1 MERERVWNARASKH
15 DPLPLVPLSLPL
27 QVDEYSRT
35 NVPSIWAVG
44 DVTDRMQL
52 TPVALMEGM
61 ALARTLVLNEPTK
74 PNHMAVPSAVFSYPE
89 LATVVSAG
97 TPSLPLTL
105 SFCLPTSTIQ
115 AQRASQP

>member
-1 MERERVWNARASKH
+1 M
-15 DPLPLVPLSLPL
+15 D
-27 QVDEYSRT
+27 DYSRT

-89 LATVVSAG
+89 LATVVSGCLA
-97 TPSLPLTL
+97 LPRSGLLQGSPPPPCASSVWRLET
-105 SFCLPTSTIQ
+105 T
-115 AQRASQP
+115 SQPHAPERPPSKTRRV